1 MLFMKTKVYYVNN
14 INLFY
19 YHLYFDLPWGYR
31 GVQCILLSDNEANS
45 YCILI
50 ALYFSAVLI

>member
-1 MLFMKTKVYYVNN
+1 MKTKVYYVNN